1 MKSTKKAARVTG
13 VGLGVAAAGLTI
25 AGALA
30 SVAPAA
36 TAAARAPVASAATA
50 KIAAAPPGTAGN
62 THTVVPPYTV
72 PTRTLKYGMSGS
84 DVKALQQRL
93 GGLKYYPGS
102 ANGTFGVD
110 TLEAVWAFQEIQGL
124 PVNGEVDAAT
134 GNALVKPKAYKAHY
148 PNGGSERVEVNLGT
162 RVMILYR
169 GGQVALIS
177 HISSGGGYYYDC
189 GAYGCA
195 QAITP
200 TGNYRTT
207 GYIAGWVQVP
217 LGEMYNPVFFIG
229 TVYAIHGEPTYG
241 PTGGGVPLNPASH
254 GCVRIPYDIAQFFPT
269 LVKTQGTPVYV
280 YS

>member
-1 MKSTKKAARVTG
+1 MNSTKRAARITG

-36 TAAARAPVASAATA
+36 TAASRAPAAVAASA
-50 KIAAAPPGTAGN
+50 KVAAATGTARL
-62 THTVVPPYTV
+62 TQTVAAAYTA
-72 PTRTLKYGMSGS
+72 PKRTLKYGSSGS
-84 DVKALQQRL
+84 DVKALQERL
-93 GGLKYYPGS
+93 GALKYYAGPADGQ
-102 ANGTFGVD
+102 FGVD

-124 PVNGEVDAAT
+124 PVNGQVGVAA
-134 GNALVKPKAYKAHY
+134 GKALVDPKAYKSRY

-162 RVMILYR
+162 RVLVLYR
-169 GGQVALIS
+169 GGAVALIS

-195 QAITP
+195 RAITP

-207 GYIAGWVQVP
+207 GYIPGWVQVP

-229 TVYAIHGEPTYG
+229 TAYAIHGEPTSG
-241 PTGGGVPLNPASH
+241 PTGGGVPVNPVSH
-254 GCVRIPYDIAQFFPT
+254 GCVRIPQDIAQFFHT
-269 LVKTQGTPVYV
+269 LVRTVGTPVYV